1 MTLLYVDDDTDDL
14 ELLADCVLSIDS
26 TIQCMLFQRSPE
38 AMAYLRSADTLPD
51 FIFLD
56 INMPLMNGK
65 QCLQEIRK
73 NDTLKHLPVI
83 MYTTSNEEREIK
95 ECYKLGASDFLI
107 KPSNINELIQGLTS
121 IFENHRNERMKT
133 TGSVI
138 NIQ

>member
-1 MTLLYVDDDTDDL
+1 MVLLYVDDDSDDL
-14 ELLADCVLSIDS
+14 ELLADCVSSIDPS
-26 TIQCMLFQRSPE
+26 IQCLLFQKSPD
-38 AMAYLRSADTLPD
+38 AMAYLKTAEELPD

-73 NDTLKHLPVI
+73 NENLRHLPVI

-107 KPSNINELIQGLTS
+107 KPSNVSELMSGLTS
-121 IFENHRNERMKT
+121 IFENHKNER
-133 TGSVI
+133 
-138 NIQ
+138 IQRSIIDLRS

>member
-14 ELLADCVLSIDS
+14 ELLADCVSSIDS

-38 AMAYLRSADTLPD
+38 AMAYLRSAETLPD

-107 KPSNINELIQGLTS
+107 KPSNINELIHGLTS

-133 TGSVI
+133 QGSVI